1 MENTMHLP
9 TPRGTTSATV
19 LDALAAP
26 ADRDT
31 SRTTLER
38 LAASLSSTD
47 PRSDDFQ
54 LVLWVLYELHY
65 RGFDDVD
72 EAWEWSPALLQVRAS
87 MESAFEGYLRE
98 RTRGLVSAAVEAG
111 GDVATRVT
119 ELLEDVDGP
128 SLARYVQREATGEQ
142 CLEFLVQ
149 RSIYHLK
156 ESDPHSWVIPRLSD
170 PVKARLVELQYDEY
184 GAGRPERLHAT
195 LFAEGMA
202 ACGLS
207 SEYGAYLDVVPGYT
221 LAVSNAMS
229 LFGLH
234 RRLRGAAMGHLAAF
248 EATSSLP
255 CRRYAQGFRRLGLA
269 EQMAEYFDE
278 HVEADAVH
286 EQLALRDICGQ
297 LVAEDPRLAE
307 DVFFG
312 AAVCGVL
319 EADAATPMIEAWQG
333 GQSSLLADAQGAV
346 A

>member
-19 LDALAAP
+19 LDALATP
-26 ADRDT
+26 ADRNT
-31 SRTTLER
+31 SHAALER
-38 LAASLSSTD
+38 LAASVASTD
-47 PRSDDFQ
+47 PTSDDFQ
-54 LVLWVLYELHY
+54 LALWVLYELHY

-72 EAWEWSPALLQVRAS
+72 EAWEWSPALLQVRAR
-87 MESAFEGYLRE
+87 METVFEGYLRE
-98 RTRGLVSAAVEAG
+98 RTRDLVSAAVEAR
-111 GDVATRVT
+111 GDIATRVT
-119 ELLEDVDGP
+119 DLLDDVEGP
-128 SLARYVQREATGEQ
+128 SLARFLQREATHEQ

-195 LFAEGMA
+195 LFADGMA
-202 ACGLS
+202 ACGLNAA
-207 SEYGAYLDVVPGYT
+207 YGAYLDVVPGYT

-255 CRRYAQGFRRLGLA
+255 CRRYAMGIRRLGLA
-269 EQMAEYFDE
+269 EQVAEYFDE

-297 LVAEDPRLAE
+297 LVEEDPRLAE

-319 EADAATPMIEAWQG
+319 DADAATPMIDAWQR
-333 GQSSLLADAQGAV
+333 GQSSLLADSQGAV

>member
-9 TPRGTTSATV
+9 TPRGTTSSTV
-19 LDALAAP
+19 LAALAAP

-31 SRTTLER
+31 SPAALQR
-38 LAASLSSTD
+38 LAGSVSSTD
-47 PRSDDFQ
+47 PTSDDFQ
-54 LVLWVLYELHY
+54 LALWVLYELHY

-72 EAWEWSPALLQVRAS
+72 EAWEWNPALLQVRAS
-87 MESAFEGYLRE
+87 METVFEKRLRE
-98 RTRGLVSAAVEAG
+98 RTRGLVSAAVEAR
-111 GDVATRVT
+111 GDIATRVT
-119 ELLEDVDGP
+119 DLLEDVDGP
-128 SLARYVQREATGEQ
+128 SVARFVQRQATREQ

-156 ESDPHSWVIPRLSD
+156 ESDPASWVIPRLSD

-234 RRLRGAAMGHLAAF
+234 RRLRGAALGHLAAF

-255 CRRYAQGFRRLGLA
+255 CRRYAMGFRRLGLA
-269 EQMAEYFDE
+269 EQVAEYFDE

-297 LVAEDPRLAE
+297 LVDEDPRLAE

-319 EADAATPMIEAWQG
+319 EADAAAPMIEAWKG
-333 GQSSLLADAQGAV
+333 GQSSLLADTQGAV